1 MFVSGERWDERG
13 VPIGLDCFVL
23 ALRGFQVGAG
33 IPGLGQ
39 SLSLI
44 HIFGHHTTDLC
55 LCVEL
60 TLTFTALG
68 GEIFH

>member
-13 VPIGLDCFVL
+13 VPIGLGGFVL

-39 SLSLI
+39 SWDFYSI
-44 HIFGHHTTDLC
+44 LC
-55 LCVEL
+55 P
-60 TLTFTALG
+60 FRSM
-68 GEIFH
+68 